1 MRVAVLNNCVPF
13 LEGGAEHLA
22 DALVIKLREYG
33 HQATLVRVPFRWNP
47 PEKIL
52 DHMLACRLMRLPNVD
67 LAIAF
72 KFPVFYIPHPN
83 KVLWILHQFR
93 QAYDLW
99 GTPYQDL
106 PDTPRGTGIRAAI
119 TMADNAYLKEAKKIY
134 TNSTVTG
141 ARLRRFNDID
151 SDVLLPP
158 LLQDAIYRTN
168 PHEDFIVCPGRVNG
182 AKRQHLLVQAMKHC
196 RTQVKLVVAG
206 KPESEADRDAIN
218 KSIATDNLT
227 GRVTFIDRFI
237 TDAEKVDLLSRSLAV
252 AYIPYDEDSYG
263 YVTLEAC
270 LSHKAVITCT
280 DSGGIDMLVRDG
292 DTGYIVAPEPK
303 ALAAAMDT
311 LFQNKAKTVAMG
323 NRAFE
328 HAASFHIN
336 WDTVIKT
343 LTAV

>member
-22 DALVIKLREYG
+22 DALVLKLREYG
-33 HQATLVRVPFRWNP
+33 HESTLVRVPFRWNP

-52 DHMLACRLMRLPNVD
+52 DHMLACRLIKLPNVD

-72 KFPVFYIPHPN
+72 KFPAFYIPHPN

-106 PDTPRGTGIRAAI
+106 PSSPRGVAIRDAI
-119 TMADNAYLKEAKKIY
+119 TKADNAYLKEAKKIY

-141 ARLRRFNDID
+141 ARLQRFNNMD
-151 SDVLLPP
+151 SHVLLPP
-158 LLQDAIYRTN
+158 LLQEAIYKTKPN
-168 PHEDFIVCPGRVNG
+168 EDFIVCPGRVNG
-182 AKRQHLLVQAMKHC
+182 AKRQLLLVQAMKYC
-196 RTQVKLVVAG
+196 RTPVKLVVAG
-206 KPESEADRDAIN
+206 KPETEIDREAIN
-218 KSIATDNLT
+218 KTIATDKL
-227 GRVTFIDRFI
+227 GDRVTFIDRFI
-237 TDAEKVDLLSRSLAV
+237 TDTEKVDLLSRCLAA

-270 LSHKAVITCT
+270 LSRKPVITCT

-292 DTGYIVAPEPK
+292 DTGYITAPEPK

-311 LFQNKAKTVAMG
+311 LFQNEAKTVAMG
-323 NRAFE
+323 NRAYE

-343 LTAV
+343 LTAS